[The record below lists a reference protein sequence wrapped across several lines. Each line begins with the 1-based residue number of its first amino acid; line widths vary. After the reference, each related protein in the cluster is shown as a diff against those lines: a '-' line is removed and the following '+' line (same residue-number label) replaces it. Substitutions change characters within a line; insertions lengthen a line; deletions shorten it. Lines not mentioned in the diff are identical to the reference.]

1 MQKQFQSQLSNNQNE
16 NKKQF
21 PSIRQLEKIETEILQ
36 KKLAQQQLQWYGSLI
51 ELFEV
56 NTKRKQTFSPEKI
69 TYEYAKSRL
78 NKRQQL
84 MQQQFSPLDTINTKS
99 VSQIKTYEK
108 QKYQYQMLTPIQ
120 SFSNSNNSQE
130 KHLLKLEPIIQFK
143 K

>member
-1 MQKQFQSQLSNNQNE
+1 MQKQFQSQLSKNQNE

>member
-1 MQKQFQSQLSNNQNE
+1 MQKQFQSQLRNNQNE

-56 NTKRKQTFSPEKI
+56 NTKKKLTFSPEKI

-108 QKYQYQMLTPIQ
+108 QKQQYQILTPIQ

>member
-108 QKYQYQMLTPIQ
+108 QKYQYQILTPIQ

-130 KHLLKLEPIIQFK
+130 KHLLKLEPIIQYK